1 MVTVW
6 WCHARIIQAPGLC
19 PGAFDRIARA
29 CYYARAVHVFLIL
42 SIPLAYVYLLVLRE
56 QTGRTA
62 AMTAAPAVKGVL
74 SYLLVLVPLLLIDRF
89 VARPFAGSDLYI
101 YGTVYDFAV
110 PGLIAFLLYLRL
122 VPDVGGLTP
131 DERFLSL
138 LSFYA
143 GVFTLA
149 GLMDLFL
156 RADYHGAYELFMLPA
171 LRIAFMLYV
180 PSLYYR
186 FSSEASWIRY
196 LYLLLMCGVP
206 FALGLVPLA
215 AAMYLGP
222 ASVLATVGLLIGA
235 CAVALFGAGGIGM
248 YRFR

>member
-1 MVTVW
+1 M
-6 WCHARIIQAPGLC
+6 
-19 PGAFDRIARA
+19 
-29 CYYARAVHVFLIL
+29 HVFLIL
-42 SIPLAYVYLLVLRE
+42 STPLVYAYLLVLRE

-62 AMTAAPAVKGVL
+62 AMTVVPAVKGVL
-74 SYLLVLVPLLLIDRF
+74 SYLVVLVPLLLIGRF
-89 VARPFAGSDLYI
+89 VARPFAGSGLYL
-101 YGTVYDFAV
+101 YGTVYDFAL
-110 PGLIAFLLYLRL
+110 PGLIAFLFYLWL
-122 VPDVGGLTP
+122 VPDVGGLTA

-138 LSFYA
+138 FSFYA

-156 RADYHGAYELFMLPA
+156 RADYHGVYELFMLPA
-171 LRIAFMLYV
+171 LRLAFMLYV

-186 FSSEASWIRY
+186 FSSENSWIRY

-206 FALGLVPLA
+206 FALGLVSLA
-215 AAMYLGP
+215 AAMYLGS
-222 ASVLATVGLLIGA
+222 ASVLGTVGLLIGG